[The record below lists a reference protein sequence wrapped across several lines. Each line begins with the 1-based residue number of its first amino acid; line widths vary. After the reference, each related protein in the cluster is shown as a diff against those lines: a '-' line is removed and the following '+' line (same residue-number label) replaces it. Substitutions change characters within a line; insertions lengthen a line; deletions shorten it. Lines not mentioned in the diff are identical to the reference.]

1 MKPNGLELYIH
12 IPFCVRKCAYC
23 DFLSFPADEDTI
35 QRYVDAVCSEIAIAG
50 ENNKKDA
57 ETVFFGGG
65 TPSLLSFTQFEQII
79 LALRSSFHIT
89 DDAEITVECNP
100 GTVDEEK
107 MTAMRSLGVNRISFG
122 LQSADPDELSMLGR
136 IHTWHEFEESFI
148 CARKTGFKNINV
160 DLMLGLPVRDP
171 AKAGK
176 RSHLKETIEKVLQ
189 LDPEHISAYSLIVEE
204 ETPLALHI
212 REGLLSMPGDEAD
225 RRQYR
230 SAVRLLKSYG
240 YEQYEISNF
249 ARPGF
254 ACRHNEG
261 YWTGAEYLGI
271 GLGASGYYQ
280 GVRYR
285 NTKNM
290 EVYLNQMQHV
300 TSSAGFAPAARDYHE
315 VSEKEQI
322 EVYDTEGKKLFSQG
336 RDFVQPLSMT
346 FHGRRLYVLY
356 EDYLVCEYDSA
367 SGELLRTISAKTS
380 FSPTKSQHRWDFTD
394 DGQLI
399 LTMGNVIAQIDL
411 KLGGMIAEVRSDAG
425 YMPASDRF
433 FVVNG
438 QYSETD
444 PNAFFSYNRYTV
456 DDMIRKGKE
465 LVGDM
470 ELTEAQRRSFALD

>member
-35 QRYVDAVCSEIAIAG
+35 QRYVDAVCSEIAVAG

-100 GTVDEEK
+100 GTVDDEK

-204 ETPLALHI
+204 ETPLALRI

-261 YWTGAEYLGI
+261 Y
-271 GLGASGYYQ
+271 
-280 GVRYR
+280 
-285 NTKNM
+285 
-290 EVYLNQMQHV
+290 
-300 TSSAGFAPAARDYHE
+300 FP
-315 VSEKEQI
+315 
-322 EVYDTEGKKLFSQG
+322 
-336 RDFVQPLSMT
+336 
-346 FHGRRLYVLY
+346 
-356 EDYLVCEYDSA
+356 
-367 SGELLRTISAKTS
+367 
-380 FSPTKSQHRWDFTD
+380 
-394 DGQLI
+394 
-399 LTMGNVIAQIDL
+399 
-411 KLGGMIAEVRSDAG
+411 
-425 YMPASDRF
+425 DR
-433 FVVNG
+433 
-438 QYSETD
+438 
-444 PNAFFSYNRYTV
+444 P
-456 DDMIRKGKE
+456 
-465 LVGDM
+465 
-470 ELTEAQRRSFALD
+470 